1 MNWKNEAI
9 ERLSKYNAMS
19 QAVENIPLELQ
30 RLEKNSAGLK
40 SRRMDGI
47 RVRSSPSRQEDILIG
62 NLIKQEELNRSYENA
77 KLWVNTT
84 EQALAALTPE
94 EEQILRRMYI
104 SPQRGVVNLL
114 CSELGV
120 EQSSI
125 YRKRDSAL
133 YHFTIALYG
142 IYAQ

>member
-19 QAVENIPLELQ
+19 RAVENIPLELK
-30 RLEKNSAGLK
+30 RLEKNSTDLK
-40 SRRMDGI
+40 GRRMDSI
-47 RVRSSPSRQEDILIG
+47 RVRSSPSRQEDILLG

-84 EQALAALTPE
+84 EKALAALTPE

-125 YRKRDSAL
+125 YRKRDTAL

-142 IYAQ
+142 IS